1 MEDKYNITNP
11 PLFSSGHYYSKKY
24 FSSPITTT
32 KQTFTMETA
41 LKNNNGITL
50 LYFQSNSG
58 KIIINSKSYKTR
70 KNMLMCLGSYHYFKF
85 IPTNE
90 PMQLIQCQLSYDT
103 FIYMAANPY
112 YKFSK
117 ITLNGHPLTSLLND
131 NNSKQVEILL
141 EEMIEITNKKAR
153 KETENSEKITDKSTT
168 QTYNKLP
175 HKMGID
181 EFLLCMKL
189 IGILHKTYQ
198 SNFWNELK

>member
-1 MEDKYNITNP
+1 MEGKYNITNP

-24 FSSPITTT
+24 FSFPITAI
-32 KQTFTMETA
+32 KQTFTLETA

-50 LYFQSNSG
+50 LYCQSNSG
-58 KIIINSKSYKTR
+58 KIIINSKSYKIR

-90 PMQLIQCQLSYDT
+90 PIQLIQCQLSYDT

-117 ITLNGHPLTSLLND
+117 ITLDGHPLTSLLD
-131 NNSKQVEILL
+131 NNNAKQVEILL
-141 EEMIEITNKKAR
+141 GEIIEITNKKAK
-153 KETENSEKITDKSTT
+153 KEIENSKKSNNKFET
-168 QTYNKLP
+168 QTHNKLP
-175 HKMGID
+175 HKIGID

-198 SNFWNELK
+198 SNFWNEVK

>member
-1 MEDKYNITNP
+1 MENRYNISNP
-11 PLFSSGHYYSKKY
+11 PLFASGHYYSKKY
-24 FSSPITTT
+24 FSFPITAV
-32 KQTFTMETA
+32 KQVFTRETA

-90 PMQLIQCQLSYDT
+90 PIQLIQCQLSYDT

-117 ITLNGHPLTSLLND
+117 ITLDGHPLTSLLDD
-131 NNSKQVEILL
+131 NNAKRVEILL
-141 EEMIEITNKKAR
+141 GEMIEITNKKAK
-153 KETENSEKITDKSTT
+153 KETKDSNKETNKSTT
-168 QTYNKLP
+168 QTHNKLP
-175 HKMGID
+175 PKMGID

-198 SNFWNELK
+198 SNFWSEVK